1 MTYFSKLQNNINNCK
16 LKYIDLFSGAGG
28 LSEGF
33 LEEGYEPVVHVE
45 IDENAC
51 KTLETRLIYH
61 KLKKENNLSVYNDY
75 LLDKIKREEFLNK
88 YSDSKIERSI
98 INKPIGVENS
108 FIFDKIDNILEGNEV
123 DLIIGGPPCQAY
135 SLVGRA
141 RDKNKMKNDP
151 RNHLYKEYA
160 KFLKRYTPK
169 VFVFENVMGLIT
181 AEEGKYFKNMKAY
194 FKRVGYNL
202 DYTIQNS
209 VDFGVLQSRKRII
222 LIGWQKGL
230 NFEYPK
236 FTKQE
241 QNFSIKDIL
250 SDLKKI
256 KPGNK
261 VHMAKYTSEANE
273 YLKKSGIRK
282 EETFVTQ
289 HIARP
294 HNERDLTI
302 YKIAINKWQKNRER
316 LKYPD
321 LPEELK
327 THKNQKSFTDRYKV
341 VDPSGISHTMVA
353 HISKDGH
360 HYIYP
365 DAKQVRSISVREA
378 ARIQSFPDS
387 YYFEGGRTAAFRQI
401 GNAVPPLMAKEI
413 ASQIKRQIIN
423 EEY

>member
-1 MTYFSKLQNNINNCK
+1 MTYFKDMQYVINKKLN
-16 LKYIDLFSGAGG
+16 YIDLFAGAGG

-33 LEEGYEPVVHVE
+33 LNEGYESIVHVE

-51 KTLETRLIYH
+51 KTLKTRLIYH
-61 KLKKENNLSVYNDY
+61 KLKKQNNLKPYNEY
-75 LLDKIKREEFLNK
+75 LLGKIEREDFLNK
-88 YSDSKIERSI
+88 YSDTHIERSI
-98 INKPIGVENS
+98 INKPIGEENPY
-108 FIFDKIDNILEGNEV
+108 IFSEIDKILNGSEV

-160 KFLKRYTPK
+160 KFLKKYNPK

-209 VDFGVLQSRKRII
+209 ENFGVLQSRKRII
-222 LIGWQKGL
+222 LIGWRKGL
-230 NFEYPK
+230 EFEYPEFNNQK
-236 FTKQE
+236 QSFT
-241 QNFSIKDIL
+241 IKDLL

-256 KPGNK
+256 EPGNK
-261 VHMAKYTSEANE
+261 IHIHKYSSEPND
-273 YLKKSGIRK
+273 YLKIAGIRD
-282 EETFVTQ
+282 EESFVTQ

-294 HNERDLTI
+294 HNKRDLMI
-302 YKIAINKWQKNRER
+302 YKIAINKWLKNKER

-341 VDPSGISHTMVA
+341 VDPNGISHTMVA

-365 DAKQVRSISVREA
+365 DSKQIRSLSVREA

-413 ASQIKRQIIN
+413 ALQIKRQI
-423 EEY
+423 